1 LFVRQ
6 NHVTK
11 LVNTSHFGFEQG
23 GIMPSWSRFW
33 QHVVNRP
40 VPQAWGLASDGPGW
54 ALVGL
59 SWHKAA
65 GVRVHTT
72 EKIIPVGDDL
82 TGVGFGSGL
91 RQLAVRSRQQ
101 VSVGLAEEEVIA
113 GVLELPAQLSR
124 DDWAGEVQL
133 EVAQL
138 LGLAPDEVNFD
149 FQPDPVSDGLLSRV
163 HWVGC
168 DQARIQALRDGVRS
182 AGWQLQSV
190 EPAWHAAQRAASH
203 LKGGVDSLLTQAPQ
217 DWQFELTPNLGFGQ
231 QRPTDEM
238 NGGADWVLKQAVQ
251 SAAWPRL
258 VASGLAL
265 KAWL

>member
-1 LFVRQ
+1 
-6 NHVTK
+6 
-11 LVNTSHFGFEQG
+11 
-23 GIMPSWSRFW
+23 MPSWSRFW

-40 VPQAWGLASDGPGW
+40 VQQSWGLASDGSGW

-65 GVRVHTT
+65 GVRVHAT
-72 EKIIPVGDDL
+72 EKIIPAGDHL
-82 TGVGFGSGL
+82 AGVGFGSGL
-91 RQLAVRSRQQ
+91 RQLAVRSRQR
-101 VSVGLAEEEVIA
+101 VSVGLAEDEVIA

-124 DDWAGEVQL
+124 DDWAGEVQM

-168 DQARIQALRDGVRS
+168 NQARIQALRDGVRS
-182 AGWQLQSV
+182 AGWRLDSV
-190 EPAWHAAQRAASH
+190 EPAWHAANRAASH
-203 LKGGVDSLLTQAPQ
+203 LKGGLDSLLTQAPQ
-217 DWQFELTPNLGFGQ
+217 DWQFDVTPNLGHGLHQ
-231 QRPTDEM
+231 PSEEVDMGLDR
-238 NGGADWVLKQAVQ
+238 VLKQALQ
-251 SAAWPRL
+251 TAAWPRL